1 MSSFEDDLASF
12 KTTTSNNCFSGFL
25 NTNSDTRIKFCNG
38 VEDAI
43 NNLTGRGSN
52 IEPIDNVEQRD
63 AHDTRRSAYIYAAVN
78 GIFLLLF
85 LLGIIAIFGIHAT
98 EYGFGNAI
106 AILFGGQL
114 GEPPDVNWSELGMD
128 VVGGIA
134 EMSSF
139 GTESNPKIH
148 FPKWY
153 ETILVCGILIS
164 IFIIGVLLAVY
175 GFAMF
180 NFDNDYYE
188 RIKNSNA
195 ENEPCDILCSD
206 ECKRIVTEDSLPALV
221 GLNVLLTLA
230 IGFIFVYVY
239 GDQEDG
245 MYAIYGFVFS
255 IAYFF
260 IFSISLAITFLS
272 VFVWYDETN
281 RYLCDHVRIQ
291 GSGLQ
296 DVTTNESFTNF
307 APF

>member
-1 MSSFEDDLASF
+1 MGSFEEDLATF
-12 KTTTSNNCFSGFL
+12 KETTSNNCFNGFP

-78 GIFLLLF
+78 GIVLLIFLF
-85 LLGIIAIFGIHAT
+85 GVACIFGIHAT

-114 GEPPDVNWSELGMD
+114 GEPPDVNWGELGMD

-134 EMSSF
+134 DISSSF
-139 GTESNPKIH
+139 GTEKPEIHNPR
-148 FPKWY
+148 
-153 ETILVCGILIS
+153 LIEIAIVFIVLPS
-164 IFIIGVLLAVY
+164 IFIIGALLAVY
-175 GFAMF
+175 GFEMF
-180 NFDNDYYE
+180 KFDKDYYE
-188 RIKNSNA
+188 RI
-195 ENEPCDILCSD
+195 ENNKSETTPCDTLCPE
-206 ECKRIVTEDSLPALV
+206 ECERIVTEDSLPALV
-221 GLNVLLTLA
+221 GLNVLLTFV
-230 IGFIFVYVY
+230 IGFSFVYVY

-245 MYAIYGFVFS
+245 FYAMYGFVFS

-296 DVTTNESFTNF
+296 DVTNESFTNF